1 MVLIGLGFMM
11 SDSGLV
17 ALFEKKSSSFAISNF
32 NLQDPVGDQILI
44 KVEGCT
50 ICGSDVHTFL
60 GRRSA
65 QVPAVLGH
73 EIAGRIVSFGPFNKR
88 IDYSGNHLEIGT
100 FVTWSVVANCDN
112 CIYCKRGQP
121 QKCDSNFKYGHK
133 KHNPEEPWV
142 GGLAEYILLVHG
154 TKVFKIPEG
163 LSLEVACPANCTTA
177 TNVAAF
183 RVAGNLAGKV
193 VLIMGAGMLGV
204 TACAMAKFYGAKL
217 VIVCDTNEKR
227 LLKAC
232 EFGADQ
238 STLPAGLSDVV
249 SNLTAGLG
257 VDIIFELTGA
267 PVAFENAFECVGIG
281 GKIILVGSVFPS
293 APVGLPMEIIV
304 RKLLSIE
311 GIHNYIPEDLAK
323 ALDFLNQTRHL
334 SWESLVGKWFKL
346 SDVDLAFQL
355 AQSPEYYRVGISDTM
370 NH

>member
-1 MVLIGLGFMM
+1 MM

-17 ALFEKKSSSFAISNF
+17 ALFEKKSSLFAISNC
-32 NLQDPVGDQILI
+32 NLKDPVGDQILI

-65 QVPAVLGH
+65 QVPTVLGH
-73 EIAGRIVSFGPFNKR
+73 EIAGRIVSFGPNNKR
-88 IDYSGNHLEIGT
+88 IDYSGNHLEIGA

-133 KHNPEEPWV
+133 KHDPEDPWV

-249 SNLTAGLG
+249 SNLTVGLG

-293 APVGLPMEIIV
+293 EPVGLPMEIVV
-304 RKLLSIE
+304 RKLLSIQ
-311 GIHNYIPEDLAK
+311 GIHNYIPEDLAQ

-334 SWESLVGKWFKL
+334 PWESLVGKWFNL

-355 AQSPEYYRVGISDTM
+355 AQSPEYYRVGISDAM

>member
-1 MVLIGLGFMM
+1 MM

-17 ALFEKKSSSFAISNF
+17 ALFEKKSSLFAISNC
-32 NLQDPVGDQILI
+32 NLKGPVGDQILI

-65 QVPAVLGH
+65 QVPTVLGH
-73 EIAGRIVSFGPFNKR
+73 EIAGSLVSFGPNNKR
-88 IDYSGNHLEIGT
+88 IDYSGNHLEIGA

-249 SNLTAGLG
+249 SNLTVGLG

-293 APVGLPMEIIV
+293 EPVGLPMEIVV
-304 RKLLSIE
+304 RKLLSIK
-311 GIHNYIPEDLAK
+311 GIHNYIPEDLAQ

-334 SWESLVGKWFKL
+334 PWESLVGKWFNL

-355 AQSPEYYRVGISDTM
+355 AQSPEYYRVGISDAM

>member
-1 MVLIGLGFMM
+1 MM
-11 SDSGLV
+11 QDSGLV
-17 ALFEKKSSSFAISNF
+17 ALFGEKRSTFEMSNF
-32 NLQDPVGDQILI
+32 KLKDPVGDQILV

-50 ICGSDVHTFL
+50 ICGSDVHSFL
-60 GRRSA
+60 GRRSV
-65 QVPAVLGH
+65 QVPTVLGH
-73 EIAGRIVSFGPFNKR
+73 EIAGRIVSFGSGNKR
-88 IDYSGNHLEIGT
+88 TDYSGDHLEIGD
-100 FVTWSVVANCDN
+100 FITWSVVANCDN
-112 CIYCKRGQP
+112 CIYCNRGQP
-121 QKCDSNFKYGHK
+121 QKCVSNFKYGHK

-238 STLPAGLSDVV
+238 TTLPAGLSDVV

-293 APVGLPMEIIV
+293 APVGLPMEIVV

-334 SWESLVGKWFKL
+334 PWESLVGKWYKL
-346 SDVDLAFQL
+346 SDLDLAFQL
-355 AQSPEYYRVGISDTM
+355 AQSPEYYRVGISDAK

>member
-1 MVLIGLGFMM
+1 MM

-17 ALFEKKSSSFAISNF
+17 ALFEKKSTSFAISNF
-32 NLQDPVGDQILI
+32 NLKDPVGDQILV

-65 QVPAVLGH
+65 QVPTVLGH
-73 EIAGRIVSFGPFNKR
+73 EIAGRIVSFGPNNKR

-133 KHNPEEPWV
+133 KHNPEDPWV

-163 LSLEVACPANCTTA
+163 LSLEVVCPANCTTA

-232 EFGADQ
+232 VFGADQ

-249 SNLTAGLG
+249 SNLTEGLG

-293 APVGLPMEIIV
+293 TPVGLPMEIVV
-304 RKLLSIE
+304 RKLLSIV
-311 GIHNYIPEDLAK
+311 GVHNYVPEDLAK

-334 SWESLVGKWFKL
+334 PWESLVGKWFNL

-355 AQSPEYYRVGISDTM
+355 AQSPEYYRVGISGAM

>member
-1 MVLIGLGFMM
+1 MM

-32 NLQDPVGDQILI
+32 NLKDPVGDQILV

-65 QVPAVLGH
+65 QVPTVLGH
-73 EIAGRIVSFGPFNKR
+73 EIAGRIVSFGPNNKR

-133 KHNPEEPWV
+133 KHNPEDPWV

-163 LSLEVACPANCTTA
+163 LSLEVVCPANCTTA

-232 EFGADQ
+232 VFGADQ

-249 SNLTAGLG
+249 SNLTEGLG

-267 PVAFENAFECVGIG
+267 PVAFENAFECIGIG

-293 APVGLPMEIIV
+293 TPVGLPMEIVV
-304 RKLLSIE
+304 RKLLSIV
-311 GIHNYIPEDLAK
+311 GVHNYVPEDLAK

-334 SWESLVGKWFKL
+334 PWESLVGKWFNL

-355 AQSPEYYRVGISDTM
+355 AQSPEYYRVGISGAM

>member
-1 MVLIGLGFMM
+1 MM
-11 SDSGLV
+11 QDSGLV
-17 ALFEKKSSSFAISNF
+17 ALFGEKRSTFEMSNF
-32 NLQDPVGDQILI
+32 KLKDPVGDQILV

-50 ICGSDVHTFL
+50 ICGSDVHSFL
-60 GRRSA
+60 GRRSV
-65 QVPAVLGH
+65 QVPTVLGH
-73 EIAGRIVSFGPFNKR
+73 EIAGRIVSFGSGNKR
-88 IDYSGNHLEIGT
+88 TDYSGDHLEIGD
-100 FVTWSVVANCDN
+100 FITWSVVANCDN
-112 CIYCKRGQP
+112 CIYCNRGQP
-121 QKCDSNFKYGHK
+121 QKCVSNFKYGHK

-293 APVGLPMEIIV
+293 APVCLPMEIVV

-334 SWESLVGKWFKL
+334 PWESLVGKWYKL
-346 SDVDLAFQL
+346 SDLDLAFQL
-355 AQSPEYYRVGISDTM
+355 AQSPEYYRVGISDAKK
-370 NH
+370 H

>member
-1 MVLIGLGFMM
+1 MM

-32 NLQDPVGDQILI
+32 NLKDPVGDQILV
-44 KVEGCT
+44 KVAGCT

-65 QVPAVLGH
+65 QVPTVLGH
-73 EIAGRIVSFGPFNKR
+73 EIAGRIVSFGPNNKR

-133 KHNPEEPWV
+133 KHNPEDPWV

-163 LSLEVACPANCTTA
+163 LSLEVVCPANCTTA

-193 VLIMGAGMLGV
+193 VLIMGV

-232 EFGADQ
+232 VFGADQ

-249 SNLTAGLG
+249 SNLTEGLG

-267 PVAFENAFECVGIG
+267 PVAFENAFECIGIG

-293 APVGLPMEIIV
+293 TPVGLPMEIVV
-304 RKLLSIE
+304 RKLLSIV
-311 GIHNYIPEDLAK
+311 GVHNYVPEDLAK

-334 SWESLVGKWFKL
+334 PWESLVGKWFNL

-355 AQSPEYYRVGISDTM
+355 AQSPEYYRVGISGAM

>member
-1 MVLIGLGFMM
+1 MM

-32 NLQDPVGDQILI
+32 NLKDPVGDQILV

-65 QVPAVLGH
+65 QVPTVLGH
-73 EIAGRIVSFGPFNKR
+73 EIAGRIVSFGPNNKR

-133 KHNPEEPWV
+133 KHNPEDPWV

-163 LSLEVACPANCTTA
+163 LSLEVVCPANCTTA

-232 EFGADQ
+232 VFGADQ

-249 SNLTAGLG
+249 SNLTEGLG

-293 APVGLPMEIIV
+293 TPVGLPMEIVV

-311 GIHNYIPEDLAK
+311 GVHNYVPEDLEK

-334 SWESLVGKWFKL
+334 PWESLVGKWFNL

-355 AQSPEYYRVGISDTM
+355 AQSPEYYRVGISDAM

>member
-1 MVLIGLGFMM
+1 MM

-32 NLQDPVGDQILI
+32 NLKDPVGDQILV
-44 KVEGCT
+44 KVAGCT

-65 QVPAVLGH
+65 QVPTVLGH
-73 EIAGRIVSFGPFNKR
+73 EIAGRIVSFGPNNKR

-133 KHNPEEPWV
+133 KHNPEDPWV

-163 LSLEVACPANCTTA
+163 LSLEVVCPANCTTA

-232 EFGADQ
+232 VFGADQ

-249 SNLTAGLG
+249 SNLTEGLG

-293 APVGLPMEIIV
+293 TPVGLPMEIVV
-304 RKLLSIE
+304 RKLLSIV
-311 GIHNYIPEDLAK
+311 GVHNYVPEDLAK

-334 SWESLVGKWFKL
+334 PWESLVGKWFNL

-355 AQSPEYYRVGISDTM
+355 AQSPEYYRVGISGAM

>member
-1 MVLIGLGFMM
+1 MM
-11 SDSGLV
+11 QDSGLV
-17 ALFEKKSSSFAISNF
+17 ALFGEKTSTFEMNNF
-32 NLQDPVGDQILI
+32 KLKDPVGDQILV

-50 ICGSDVHTFL
+50 ICGSDVHSFL
-60 GRRSA
+60 GRRSV
-65 QVPAVLGH
+65 QVPTVLGH
-73 EIAGRIVSFGPFNKR
+73 EIAGRIVSFGSGNKR
-88 IDYSGNHLEIGT
+88 TDYSGDHLEIGD
-100 FVTWSVVANCDN
+100 FITWSVVANCDK
-112 CIYCKRGQP
+112 CIYCNRGQP
-121 QKCDSNFKYGHK
+121 QKCVSSFKYGHK

-163 LSLEVACPANCTTA
+163 LSLAVACPANCTTA

-227 LLKAC
+227 LIKAC

-238 STLPAGLSDVV
+238 STLPAGLADVV
-249 SNLTAGLG
+249 SNLTVGLG
-257 VDIIFELTGA
+257 VDIIFELTGS

-293 APVGLPMEIIV
+293 VPVGLQMEIVV

-311 GIHNYIPEDLAK
+311 GVHNYAPEDLAQ
-323 ALDFLNQTRHL
+323 ALCFLNETRYL
-334 SWESLVGKWFKL
+334 PWKSLVGKWL
-346 SDVDLAFQL
+346 SLSEVDLAFQL
-355 AQSPEYYRVGISDTM
+355 AQSPEYYRVGVSNAM

>member
-1 MVLIGLGFMM
+1 MQ
-11 SDSGLV
+11 DSGLV
-17 ALFEKKSSSFAISNF
+17 ALFGEKRSTFEMNNF
-32 NLQDPVGDQILI
+32 KLKDPVGDQILV

-50 ICGSDVHTFL
+50 ICGSDVHSFL
-60 GRRSA
+60 GRRSV
-65 QVPAVLGH
+65 QVPTVLGH
-73 EIAGRIVSFGPFNKR
+73 EIAGRIVSFGSGNKR
-88 IDYSGNHLEIGT
+88 TDYSGDHLEIGD
-100 FVTWSVVANCDN
+100 FITWSVVANCDN
-112 CIYCKRGQP
+112 CIYCNRGQP
-121 QKCDSNFKYGHK
+121 QKCVSSFKYGHK

-293 APVGLPMEIIV
+293 SPVCLPMEIVV
-304 RKLLSIE
+304 RKLLSII
-311 GIHNYIPEDLAK
+311 GVHNYVPEDLAK
-323 ALDFLNQTRHL
+323 ALEFLNQTRHL
-334 SWESLVGKWFKL
+334 PWESLVGKWFKL

-355 AQSPEYYRVGISDTM
+355 AQSPEYYRVGISDAM
-370 NH
+370 IH

>member
-1 MVLIGLGFMM
+1 MM

-32 NLQDPVGDQILI
+32 NLKDPVGDQILV

-65 QVPAVLGH
+65 QVPTVLGH
-73 EIAGRIVSFGPFNKR
+73 EIAGRIVSFGPNNKR

-112 CIYCKRGQP
+112 CIYCKRGQL

-133 KHNPEEPWV
+133 KHNPEDPWV

-163 LSLEVACPANCTTA
+163 LSLEVVCPANCTTA

-232 EFGADQ
+232 VFGADQ

-249 SNLTAGLG
+249 SNLTEGLG

-293 APVGLPMEIIV
+293 TPVGLPMEIVV
-304 RKLLSIE
+304 RKLLSIV
-311 GIHNYIPEDLAK
+311 GVHNYVPEDLAK

-334 SWESLVGKWFKL
+334 PWESLVGKWFNL

-355 AQSPEYYRVGISDTM
+355 AQSPEYYRVGISGAM

>member
-100 FVTWSVVANCDN
+100 FVTWSVVANCDS

-293 APVGLPMEIIV
+293 SPVCLPMEIVV
-304 RKLLSIE
+304 RKLLSII
-311 GIHNYIPEDLAK
+311 GVHNYVPEDLAK
-323 ALDFLNQTRHL
+323 ALEFLNQTRHL
-334 SWESLVGKWFKL
+334 PWESLVGKWFKL

-355 AQSPEYYRVGISDTM
+355 AQSPEYYRVGISDAM
-370 NH
+370 IH

>member
-1 MVLIGLGFMM
+1 MM

-17 ALFEKKSSSFAISNF
+17 ALFEKKSSLFAISNF
-32 NLQDPVGDQILI
+32 NLKDPVGDQILI

-65 QVPAVLGH
+65 QVPTVLGH
-73 EIAGRIVSFGPFNKR
+73 EIAGRIVSFGPNNKR
-88 IDYSGNHLEIGT
+88 IDYSGNHLEIGA
-100 FVTWSVVANCDN
+100 FVTWSVVVNCDN

-232 EFGADQ
+232 VFGADQ

-249 SNLTAGLG
+249 SNLTEGLG

-293 APVGLPMEIIV
+293 TPVGLPMEIVV
-304 RKLLSIE
+304 RKLLSIV
-311 GIHNYIPEDLAK
+311 GVHNYVPEDLAK

-334 SWESLVGKWFKL
+334 PWESLVGKWFNL

-355 AQSPEYYRVGISDTM
+355 AQSPEYYRVGISDAM

>member
-1 MVLIGLGFMM
+1 MM

-32 NLQDPVGDQILI
+32 NLKDPVGDQILV
-44 KVEGCT
+44 KVAGCT

-65 QVPAVLGH
+65 QVPTVLGH
-73 EIAGRIVSFGPFNKR
+73 EIAGRIVSFGPNNKR

-133 KHNPEEPWV
+133 KHNPEDPWV

-177 TNVAAF
+177 TNFAAF

-232 EFGADQ
+232 VFGADQ

-249 SNLTAGLG
+249 SNLTEGLG

-267 PVAFENAFECVGIG
+267 PVAFENAFECIGIG

-293 APVGLPMEIIV
+293 TPVGLPMEIVV
-304 RKLLSIE
+304 RKLLSIV
-311 GIHNYIPEDLAK
+311 GVHNYVPEDLAK

-334 SWESLVGKWFKL
+334 PWESLVGKWFNL

-355 AQSPEYYRVGISDTM
+355 AQSPEYYRVGISGAM

>member
-1 MVLIGLGFMM
+1 MM

-32 NLQDPVGDQILI
+32 NLKDPVGDQILV

-65 QVPAVLGH
+65 QVPTVLGH
-73 EIAGRIVSFGPFNKR
+73 EIAGRIVSFGPNNKR

-112 CIYCKRGQP
+112 CIYCKRGQL

-232 EFGADQ
+232 VFGADQ

-249 SNLTAGLG
+249 SNLTEGLG

-293 APVGLPMEIIV
+293 TPVGLPMEIVV

-311 GIHNYIPEDLAK
+311 GVHNYIPEDLAK

-334 SWESLVGKWFKL
+334 PWESLVGKWFNL

-355 AQSPEYYRVGISDTM
+355 AQSPEYYRVGISDAM

>member
-1 MVLIGLGFMM
+1 MLEF
-11 SDSGLV
+11 GLV
-17 ALFEKKSSSFAISNF
+17 ALFEKKSSSFAISNC
-32 NLQDPVGDQILI
+32 NLKDPVGDQILI

-60 GRRSA
+60 GRRRA
-65 QVPAVLGH
+65 QVPTVLGH
-73 EIAGRIVSFGPFNKR
+73 EIAGRIVSFGPNNKR

-100 FVTWSVVANCDN
+100 FITWSVVANCDN

-133 KHNPEEPWV
+133 KHDPEDPWV

-177 TNVAAF
+177 TTVAAF

-293 APVGLPMEIIV
+293 APVSLPMEIVV
-304 RKLLSIE
+304 RKLLSIQ
-311 GIHNYIPEDLAK
+311 GIHNYIPEDLAQ

-334 SWESLVGKWFKL
+334 PWESLVGKWFKL
-346 SDVDLAFQL
+346 CDVDLAFQL
-355 AQSPEYYRVGISDTM
+355 AQSPEYYRVGISDAM

>member
-1 MVLIGLGFMM
+1 MM

-32 NLQDPVGDQILI
+32 NLKDPVGDQILV
-44 KVEGCT
+44 KVAGCT

-65 QVPAVLGH
+65 QVPTVLGH
-73 EIAGRIVSFGPFNKR
+73 EIAGRIVSFGPNNKR

-133 KHNPEEPWV
+133 KHNPEDPWV

-163 LSLEVACPANCTTA
+163 LSLEVVCPANCTTA

-204 TACAMAKFYGAKL
+204 TACAMAKFYDAKL

-232 EFGADQ
+232 VFGADQ

-249 SNLTAGLG
+249 SNLTEGLG

-293 APVGLPMEIIV
+293 TPVGLPMEIVV
-304 RKLLSIE
+304 RKLLSIV
-311 GIHNYIPEDLAK
+311 GVHNYVPEDLAK

-334 SWESLVGKWFKL
+334 PWESLVGKWFNL

-355 AQSPEYYRVGISDTM
+355 AQSPEYYRVGISGAM

>member
-1 MVLIGLGFMM
+1 MM

-32 NLQDPVGDQILI
+32 NLKDPVGDQILV

-65 QVPAVLGH
+65 QVPTVLGH
-73 EIAGRIVSFGPFNKR
+73 EIAGRIVSFGPNNKR

-112 CIYCKRGQP
+112 CIYCKRGQL

-133 KHNPEEPWV
+133 KHNPEDPWV

-163 LSLEVACPANCTTA
+163 LSLEVVCPANCTTA

-232 EFGADQ
+232 VFGADQ

-249 SNLTAGLG
+249 SNLTEGLG

-267 PVAFENAFECVGIG
+267 PVAFENAFECIGIG

-293 APVGLPMEIIV
+293 TPVGLPMEIVV
-304 RKLLSIE
+304 RKLLSIV
-311 GIHNYIPEDLAK
+311 GVHNYVPEDLAK

-334 SWESLVGKWFKL
+334 PWESLVGKWFNL

-355 AQSPEYYRVGISDTM
+355 AQSPEYYRVGISGAM

>member
-1 MVLIGLGFMM
+1 MM

-17 ALFEKKSSSFAISNF
+17 ALFEKKSSLFAISNC
-32 NLQDPVGDQILI
+32 NLKGPVGDQILI

-65 QVPAVLGH
+65 QVPTVLGH
-73 EIAGRIVSFGPFNKR
+73 EIAGRIVSFGPNNKR
-88 IDYSGNHLEIGT
+88 IDYSGNHLEIGA

-249 SNLTAGLG
+249 SNLTVGLG

-293 APVGLPMEIIV
+293 EPVGLPMEIVV
-304 RKLLSIE
+304 RKLLSIK
-311 GIHNYIPEDLAK
+311 GIHNYIPEDLAQ

-334 SWESLVGKWFKL
+334 PWESLVGKWFNL

-355 AQSPEYYRVGISDTM
+355 AQSPEYYRVGISDAM

>member
-1 MVLIGLGFMM
+1 MK
-11 SDSGLV
+11 DSGLV
-17 ALFEKKSSSFAISNF
+17 ALFGEKRSTFEMCNF
-32 NLQDPVGDQILI
+32 KLKDPVGDQILV

-50 ICGSDVHTFL
+50 ICGSDVHSFL
-60 GRRSA
+60 GRRSV
-65 QVPAVLGH
+65 QTPTVLGH
-73 EIAGRIVSFGPFNKR
+73 EIAGRIVSFGSGNKR
-88 IDYSGNHLEIGT
+88 IDYSGDHLEIGD
-100 FVTWSVVANCDN
+100 FVTWSVVANCGN
-112 CIYCKRGQP
+112 CIYCNRGQP
-121 QKCDSNFKYGHK
+121 QKCESNFKYGHK
-133 KHNPEEPWV
+133 KHNPEDPWV

-227 LLKAC
+227 LIKAC

-249 SNLTAGLG
+249 SNLTVGLG
-257 VDIIFELTGA
+257 VDIIFELTGS

-293 APVGLPMEIIV
+293 APVGLQMEMVV

-311 GIHNYIPEDLAK
+311 GVHNYAPEDLAQ
-323 ALDFLNQTRHL
+323 ALCFLNQTRYL
-334 SWESLVGKWFKL
+334 PWKSLVGKWLRL
-346 SDVDLAFQL
+346 SEVDIAFQL
-355 AQSPEYYRVGISDTM
+355 AQSPEYYRVGISNTI
-370 NH
+370 NF

>member
-1 MVLIGLGFMM
+1 MM

-17 ALFEKKSSSFAISNF
+17 ALFEKKSSLFAISNC
-32 NLQDPVGDQILI
+32 NLKDPVGDQILI

-65 QVPAVLGH
+65 QVPTVLGH

-232 EFGADQ
+232 VFGADQ

-249 SNLTAGLG
+249 SNLTEGLG
-257 VDIIFELTGA
+257 IDIIFELTGA

-293 APVGLPMEIIV
+293 TPVGLPMEIVV
-304 RKLLSIE
+304 RKLLSIL
-311 GIHNYIPEDLAK
+311 GVHNYVPEDLAK

-334 SWESLVGKWFKL
+334 PWESLVGKWFNL

-355 AQSPEYYRVGISDTM
+355 AQSPKYYRVGISDAM

>member
-1 MVLIGLGFMM
+1 MM

-32 NLQDPVGDQILI
+32 NLKDPVGDQILV
-44 KVEGCT
+44 KVAGCT

-65 QVPAVLGH
+65 QVPTVLGH
-73 EIAGRIVSFGPFNKR
+73 EIAGRIVSFGPNNKR

-133 KHNPEEPWV
+133 KHNPEDPWV

-163 LSLEVACPANCTTA
+163 LSLEVVCPANCTTA

-232 EFGADQ
+232 VFGADQ

-249 SNLTAGLG
+249 SNLTEGLG

-267 PVAFENAFECVGIG
+267 PVAFENAFECIGIG

-293 APVGLPMEIIV
+293 TPVGLPMEIVV
-304 RKLLSIE
+304 RKLLSIV
-311 GIHNYIPEDLAK
+311 GVHNYVPEDLAK

-334 SWESLVGKWFKL
+334 PWESLVGKWFNL

-355 AQSPEYYRVGISDTM
+355 AQSPEYYRVGISGAM

>member
-1 MVLIGLGFMM
+1 MM
-11 SDSGLV
+11 QDSGLV
-17 ALFEKKSSSFAISNF
+17 ALFGEKRSTFEMSNF
-32 NLQDPVGDQILI
+32 KLKDPVGDQILV

-50 ICGSDVHTFL
+50 ICGSDVHSFL
-60 GRRSA
+60 GRRSV
-65 QVPAVLGH
+65 QVPTVLGH
-73 EIAGRIVSFGPFNKR
+73 EIAGRIVSFGSGNKR
-88 IDYSGNHLEIGT
+88 TDYSGDHLEIGD
-100 FVTWSVVANCDN
+100 FITWSVVANCDN
-112 CIYCKRGQP
+112 CIYCNRGQP
-121 QKCDSNFKYGHK
+121 QKCVSNFKYGHK

-293 APVGLPMEIIV
+293 APVCLPMEIVV

-334 SWESLVGKWFKL
+334 PWESLVGKWYKL
-346 SDVDLAFQL
+346 SDLDLAFQL
-355 AQSPEYYRVGISDTM
+355 AQSPEYYRVGISDAK

>member
-1 MVLIGLGFMM
+1 MLEF
-11 SDSGLV
+11 GLV
-17 ALFEKKSSSFAISNF
+17 ALFEKKSSLFAISNC
-32 NLQDPVGDQILI
+32 NLKDPVGDQILI

-65 QVPAVLGH
+65 QVPTVLGH
-73 EIAGRIVSFGPFNKR
+73 EIAGRIVSFGPNNKR
-88 IDYSGNHLEIGT
+88 IDYSGNHLEIGA

-133 KHNPEEPWV
+133 KHDPEDPWV

-293 APVGLPMEIIV
+293 APVCLSMEIVV

-334 SWESLVGKWFKL
+334 PWESLVGKWYKL
-346 SDVDLAFQL
+346 SDLDLAFQL
-355 AQSPEYYRVGISDTM
+355 AQSPEYYRVGISDAKK
-370 NH
+370 H

>member
-1 MVLIGLGFMM
+1 MM

-32 NLQDPVGDQILI
+32 NLKDPVGDQILV

-65 QVPAVLGH
+65 QVPTVLGH
-73 EIAGRIVSFGPFNKR
+73 EIAGRIVSFGPNNKR

-133 KHNPEEPWV
+133 KHNPEDPWV

-163 LSLEVACPANCTTA
+163 LSLEVVCPANCTTA

-232 EFGADQ
+232 VFGADQ

-249 SNLTAGLG
+249 SNLTEGLG

-293 APVGLPMEIIV
+293 TPVGLPMEIVV
-304 RKLLSIE
+304 RKLLSIV
-311 GIHNYIPEDLAK
+311 GVHNYVPEDLAK

-334 SWESLVGKWFKL
+334 PWESLVGKWFNL

-355 AQSPEYYRVGISDTM
+355 AQSPEYYRVGISGAM

>member
-1 MVLIGLGFMM
+1 MM
-11 SDSGLV
+11 QDSGLV
-17 ALFEKKSSSFAISNF
+17 ALFGEKRSTFEMSNF
-32 NLQDPVGDQILI
+32 KLKDPVGDQILV

-50 ICGSDVHTFL
+50 ICGSDVHSFL
-60 GRRSA
+60 GRRSV
-65 QVPAVLGH
+65 QVPTVLGH
-73 EIAGRIVSFGPFNKR
+73 EIAGRIVSFGSGNKR
-88 IDYSGNHLEIGT
+88 TDYSGDHLEIGD
-100 FVTWSVVANCDN
+100 FITWSVVANCDN
-112 CIYCKRGQP
+112 CIYCNRGQP
-121 QKCDSNFKYGHK
+121 QKCVSNFKYGHK

-154 TKVFKIPEG
+154 TKIFKIPEG

-204 TACAMAKFYGAKL
+204 TACAMAKLYGAKL

-293 APVGLPMEIIV
+293 APVGLPMEIVV

-311 GIHNYIPEDLAK
+311 GIHNYIPEDLAH
-323 ALDFLNQTRHL
+323 ALEFLNQTRHL
-334 SWESLVGKWFKL
+334 PWESLVGKWFKL

-355 AQSPEYYRVGISDTM
+355 AQSPEYYRVGISDAM

>member
-1 MVLIGLGFMM
+1 MLEF
-11 SDSGLV
+11 GLV
-17 ALFEKKSSSFAISNF
+17 ALFEKKSSLFAISNC
-32 NLQDPVGDQILI
+32 NLKDPVGDQILI

-65 QVPAVLGH
+65 QVPTVLGH
-73 EIAGRIVSFGPFNKR
+73 EIAGRIVSFGPNNKR
-88 IDYSGNHLEIGT
+88 IDYSGNHLEIGA

-133 KHNPEEPWV
+133 KHDPEDPWV

-293 APVGLPMEIIV
+293 APVGLPMEIVV

-334 SWESLVGKWFKL
+334 PWESLVGKWYKL
-346 SDVDLAFQL
+346 SDLDLAFQL
-355 AQSPEYYRVGISDTM
+355 AQSPEYYRVGISDAK

>member
-1 MVLIGLGFMM
+1 MM
-11 SDSGLV
+11 QDSGLV
-17 ALFEKKSSSFAISNF
+17 ALFGEKRSIFEMCNF
-32 NLQDPVGDQILI
+32 KLKDPVGDQILV

-50 ICGSDVHTFL
+50 ICGSDVHSFL
-60 GRRSA
+60 GRRSV
-65 QVPAVLGH
+65 QVPTVLGH
-73 EIAGRIVSFGPFNKR
+73 EIAGRIVSFGLGNKR
-88 IDYSGNHLEIGT
+88 TDYSGNHLEIGD
-100 FVTWSVVANCDN
+100 FITWSVVANCDN
-112 CIYCKRGQP
+112 CIYCNRGQP

-238 STLPAGLSDVV
+238 STLPAGLPDVV
-249 SNLTAGLG
+249 SNLTLGLG

-293 APVGLPMEIIV
+293 APVGLQMEMVV

-311 GIHNYIPEDLAK
+311 GVHNYAPEDLAQ
-323 ALDFLNQTRHL
+323 ALCFLNETRYL
-334 SWESLVGKWFKL
+334 PWKSLVGKWFKL

-355 AQSPEYYRVGISDTM
+355 AQSPEYYRVGIS
-370 NH
+370 NVLGH

>member
-1 MVLIGLGFMM
+1 MM

-17 ALFEKKSSSFAISNF
+17 ALFEKKSSLFAISNC
-32 NLQDPVGDQILI
+32 NLKDPVGDQILI

-65 QVPAVLGH
+65 QVPTVLGH
-73 EIAGRIVSFGPFNKR
+73 EIAGRIVSFGPNNKR
-88 IDYSGNHLEIGT
+88 IDYSGNHLEIGA
-100 FVTWSVVANCDN
+100 FVTWSVVVNCDN

-232 EFGADQ
+232 VFGADQ

-249 SNLTAGLG
+249 SNLTEGLG

-293 APVGLPMEIIV
+293 TPVGLPMEIVV
-304 RKLLSIE
+304 RKLLSIV
-311 GIHNYIPEDLAK
+311 GVHNYVPEDLAK

-334 SWESLVGKWFKL
+334 PWESLVGKWFNL

-355 AQSPEYYRVGISDTM
+355 AQSPEYYRVGISGAM

>member
-11 SDSGLV
+11 SDSGLI
-17 ALFEKKSSSFAISNF
+17 ALFENKSSLFAISNC
-32 NLQDPVGDQILI
+32 NLKDPVGDQILI

-65 QVPAVLGH
+65 QVPTVLGH
-73 EIAGRIVSFGPFNKR
+73 EIAGRIVSFGPNNKR

-100 FVTWSVVANCDN
+100 FVTWSVVVNCDN

-232 EFGADQ
+232 VFGADQ

-293 APVGLPMEIIV
+293 TPVGLPMEIVV
-304 RKLLSIE
+304 RKLLSII
-311 GIHNYIPEDLAK
+311 GVHNYVPEDLAK

-334 SWESLVGKWFKL
+334 PWESLVGKWFNL

-355 AQSPEYYRVGISDTM
+355 AQSPEYYRVGISGAM